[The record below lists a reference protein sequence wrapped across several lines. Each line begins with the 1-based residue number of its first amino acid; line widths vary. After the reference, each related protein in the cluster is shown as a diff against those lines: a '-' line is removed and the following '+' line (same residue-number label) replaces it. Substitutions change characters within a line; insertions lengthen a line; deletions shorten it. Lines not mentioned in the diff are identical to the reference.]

1 MLNFAYPLLWLLLPA
16 PWMVHRLAPAM
27 VLKRSSV
34 RVPFLSR
41 LPNADTSNHPP
52 TGKAWLTTLGKA
64 FVWTLVIGA
73 LARPQWVG
81 APVERIEP
89 TRDLLLLVDLSGSM
103 NQDDFQGADGNA
115 TTRLSALKQ
124 VIKDFLKNRQS
135 DRVGLV
141 VFGNSPFVQLPFTDD
156 LELIDQL
163 VDETDVGMAGPR
175 TALGDAIGLGITLFE
190 QSEAPEK
197 TIIALT
203 DGNDNASSV
212 PATQAARVAAHQQ
225 ITIHTIA
232 MGDPETV
239 GEEALDMMS
248 LQQVSQTTGGQTFLA
263 VNRSELVSAYS
274 AIDQIETQEL
284 TKIGYRPRTDLYFW
298 PLATALL
305 LTIGRAA
312 IGLRGQ
318 PVLNQSAA
326 QSARLRVNSRTFKLE
341 PVHAATSADQPE
353 VNA

>member
-1 MLNFAYPLLWLLLPA
+1 MLNFAYPLLLLLLPA
-16 PWMVHRLAPAM
+16 PWLVHWLVPAI

-41 LPNADTSNHPP
+41 LPNVDSSDRPAGN
-52 TGKAWLTTLGKA
+52 KAWLATLVKGII
-64 FVWTLVIGA
+64 WTLVIFA

-81 APVERIEP
+81 APIERIEP

-103 NQDDFQGADGNA
+103 NQDDFQGADGQS

-124 VIKDFLKNRQS
+124 VIKDFLKDRES

-141 VFGNSPFVQLPFTDD
+141 VFGNSPFVQIPFTDD

-175 TALGDAIGLGITLFE
+175 TALGDAIGLGIKLFE
-190 QSEAPEK
+190 HSDAPEK

-212 PATQAARVAAHQQ
+212 PATQAARVAANQQ

-232 MGDPETV
+232 MGDPKTV
-239 GEEALDMMS
+239 GEEELDMES
-248 LQQVSQTTGGQTFLA
+248 LQQVSESTGGQTFLA
-263 VNRSELVSAYS
+263 MNRSELVSAYS

-298 PLATALL
+298 PLAAALL
-305 LTIGRAA
+305 LSLGRAA
-312 IGLRGQ
+312 VELRGQ
-318 PVLNQSAA
+318 PAVRPPDA
-326 QSARLRVNSRTFKLE
+326 QSVQLRVNSRTFELE
-341 PVHAATSADQPE
+341 TVHAEASSDQHE